1 MKDLAGTTSLVEIF
15 VETTNGLAIVMLPP
29 SGLSIA
35 GPPVAMNPQ
44 HGTHNKLDNTV
55 E

>member
-1 MKDLAGTTSLVEIF
+1 MKDLASITSLVEIF

-35 GPPVAMNPQ
+35 GPPVAM